1 MEKEIYGFIYCITF
15 PNGKKYIGQ
24 TTKEI
29 EERIKEHIC
38 VSRRDAQYVLSKA
51 IRKYG
56 ENTIIYE
63 PIDIAHDRDELN
75 MLEIE
80 YILFYN
86 THYLKGNGYNMTDGG
101 EGVVGYRH
109 TEESKRI
116 MSEKSKLYFSDAS
129 NCIAKSIEVK
139 KYFENPENK
148 LRLINQLKSYY
159 INNPEAKKNMSIRM
173 TEYFSN
179 HENRLK
185 QSKIKKEF
193 YKNNPEAK
201 KNMSIRMTEYFSNHE
216 NREIMSNIKKEF
228 HKNNPEIA
236 KEHSERMK
244 EIHKNNPEIAKE
256 HSERMKEIM
265 NGPGV
270 KEEISQ
276 RMKEIHKNNPEI
288 AKAHSERMKEFMNR
302 PDVKEANSKR
312 MKEFMNRPDVKEANS
327 KRMKERGQTLEG
339 KIRGPP
345 KPFNVYYEEKL
356 IGNFDYV
363 PFAID
368 YLQKNR
374 DITISGGCI
383 RRVLYGERNHTHGY
397 KFEYVS

>member
-1 MEKEIYGFIYCITF
+1 MEECIYGFIYCITF

-29 EERIKEHIC
+29 EERINEHIC
-38 VSRRDAQYVLSKA
+38 VSKTDAQYLLSKA

-56 ENTIIYE
+56 ENTIVYE
-63 PIDIAHDRDELN
+63 AIDIAHDRDELN
-75 MLEIE
+75 VLEIE

-129 NCIAKSIEVK
+129 IRIAKSIEVK

-148 LRLINQLKSYY
+148 LRLSNQIKSYY
-159 INNPEAKKNMSIRM
+159 INNPEAKENMSIRM

-179 HENRLK
+179 PENRLK
-185 QSKIKKEF
+185 QSKKLQEYF
-193 YKNNPEAK
+193 ENNPEARQLLSNNSK
-201 KNMSIRMTEYFSNHE
+201 KYYSNPE

-228 HKNNPEIA
+228 YKNNPDIA
-236 KEHSERMK
+236 KEHSEKMK
-244 EIHKNNPEIAKE
+244 EIHKNNPEIAKK
-256 HSERMKEIM
+256 HSERMKDYYSNPDI
-265 NGPGV
+265 
-270 KEEISQ
+270 KLKLEEQKIKTLH
-276 RMKEIHKNNPEI
+276 RKVMKQLLTRKTELQK
-288 AKAHSERMKEFMNR
+288 
-302 PDVKEANSKR
+302 
-312 MKEFMNRPDVKEANS
+312 
-327 KRMKERGQTLEG
+327 
-339 KIRGPP
+339 KIRGLP
-345 KPFNVYYEEKL
+345 KPFNVYYEENL
-356 IGNFDYV
+356 IGRFDYV

-374 DITISGGCI
+374 NITISGRCI

-397 KFEYVS
+397 KFKYIS